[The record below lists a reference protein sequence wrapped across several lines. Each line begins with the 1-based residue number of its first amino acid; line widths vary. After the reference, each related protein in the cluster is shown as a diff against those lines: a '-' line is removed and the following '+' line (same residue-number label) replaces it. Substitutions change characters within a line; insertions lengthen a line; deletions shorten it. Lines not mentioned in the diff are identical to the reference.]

1 MRRLSVRQQRR
12 ECLCLSS
19 LLSTS
24 AIALSNLCVRQ
35 SFVGLLHKRVGWK
48 FSSFFFVEFKDICL
62 ANNII
67 KLTMPPSRAKQRQAG
82 FLPVVKYL
90 NTLITGFLSCRATY
104 CTHIGI
110 HLGFSC
116 LVQNTGQGAVMPIL
130 CVVRGCLS
138 PTGTF
143 CLFLVLLNMAN
154 RVKSQILSSLWILEA
169 HILSL
174 FFSCRYI
181 LLNAYIYKHIA

>member
-1 MRRLSVRQQRR
+1 MRQTFVRRLGVRQRLER
-12 ECLCLSS
+12 LCSPSPLSS
-19 LLSTS
+19 S
-24 AIALSNLCVRQ
+24 AIAVSNRCVRQ
-35 SFVGLLHKRVGWK
+35 SSVGLLHERVGWK
-48 FSSFFFVEFKDICL
+48 FSSFFREFKDICL

-90 NTLITGFLSCRATY
+90 DTLITGLLSCRATY

-116 LVQNTGQGAVMPIL
+116 LVQNTGQEAVMLIL
-130 CVVRGCLS
+130 CVVTGCLS

-154 RVKSQILSSLWILEA
+154 GVKSQILSSLWILA
-169 HILSL
+169 SHIWFS
-174 FFSCRYI
+174 FFPCRYI
-181 LLNAYIYKHIA
+181 LLNAYI